1 MKRSNYEFVFKSVVP
16 YKNFITPHVEG
27 YSGNEKYAI
36 ELSSGLGFDGKI
48 AYGVTVVDIEKMEQ
62 QYDLSKCFFDKYCAN
77 SYIDELLN
85 S

>member
-1 MKRSNYEFVFKSVVP
+1 MKRNNYKMVFKSVVP

-36 ELSSGLGFDGKI
+36 ELSSGLWLDGKI
-48 AYGVTVVDIEKMEQ
+48 VYGVTVVDIEKMEQ
-62 QYDLSKCFFDKYCAN
+62 SHDLSKCFFDKDCAN